1 MKIRRSLPDN
11 LRNWLEQR
19 RLESQKEKELR
30 DWWNYVLS
38 TNQRKALLKEM
49 DEHEEYSIAGVDV
62 PMLMMEKYK
71 GREWEIKV
79 VS

>member
-30 DWWNYVLS
+30 DWWNHVLS

-49 DEHEEYSIAGVDV
+49 DEHEEYRIAGVDV

-79 VS
+79 VP

>member
-30 DWWNYVLS
+30 DWWNHVLS

-49 DEHEEYSIAGVDV
+49 DEHEEYRIAGVDV